1 MTAATSAFRQTGTA
15 VRDAVADVRRSWSWQ
30 TTLGLVAVAAAAT
43 VPWLPLDLALDRLA
57 STLYLALAA
66 VALGFAVGVG
76 GIPSL
81 GQGAFMAIGAFL
93 SAGLIAR
100 QGWPAEAAVAAGTI
114 GAALG
119 GAVTGLGVAR
129 LRGVLVAVS
138 TWLLTWL
145 VVFALAAFPVLSG
158 GSQGVVVPQTSLAGV
173 RLTTTVHYEL
183 ALGLVAVAVAA
194 YAILA
199 RGRPGLALAAAH
211 QHTDAAV
218 AVGVP
223 VFRLRL
229 GAFVASA
236 AVAGLAGALT
246 VQLAG
251 VADPT
256 GYGPTLSFKL
266 FAAVVLGGATAAAGG
281 LVGVLGLGLLAQAT
295 TLGGLEGSQAG
306 RVQAFLAAIAVL
318 AFLGYSDAGLLPSL
332 RRHLTARA
340 KPGRRDTG
348 PRAAI
353 PARRG
358 TTLAGAGLVKRFGSL
373 MAVDGVSVEVEP
385 GQIRALIGPNGSGK
399 TTVLQLLAGTLQPDA
414 GRIVLDGR
422 DITAEPA
429 AARARLGV
437 VRTLQG
443 TSVFPQLTALENAA
457 VGAGLHRAYGGPW
470 RTLLSTPKS
479 RSEDRATHARAS
491 RTLSVVGLSGSADAH
506 ADELTAFDRR
516 LLMIATALAA
526 EPRSVLLDEPAAG
539 AALEDLDE
547 LTKLLLAMR
556 SAGTAV
562 ILVEHNLRLVRA
574 VADQVTVLDAGKT
587 IASGTPAEIARSPA
601 VRRAYLG

>member
-1 MTAATSAFRQTGTA
+1 M
-15 VRDAVADVRRSWSWQ
+15 
-30 TTLGLVAVAAAAT
+30 

-93 SAGLIAR
+93 TAGLIAR

-158 GSQGVVVPQTSLAGV
+158 GSQGIVVPQTSLAGL

-183 ALGLVAVAVAA
+183 ALGLVALAVAA
-194 YAILA
+194 YTLLA

-266 FAAVVLGGATAAAGG
+266 FA
-281 LVGVLGLGLLAQAT
+281 
-295 TLGGLEGSQAG
+295 
-306 RVQAFLAAIAVL
+306 
-318 AFLGYSDAGLLPSL
+318 PSC
-332 RRHLTARA
+332 
-340 KPGRRDTG
+340 
-348 PRAAI
+348 
-353 PARRG
+353 
-358 TTLAGAGLVKRFGSL
+358 S
-373 MAVDGVSVEVEP
+373 
-385 GQIRALIGPNGSGK
+385 
-399 TTVLQLLAGTLQPDA
+399 
-414 GRIVLDGR
+414 
-422 DITAEPA
+422 
-429 AARARLGV
+429 AAR
-437 VRTLQG
+437 
-443 TSVFPQLTALENAA
+443 PQRP
-457 VGAGLHRAYGGPW
+457 GASSGCWVSACSHRP
-470 RTLLSTPKS
+470 P
-479 RSEDRATHARAS
+479 
-491 RTLSVVGLSGSADAH
+491 
-506 ADELTAFDRR
+506 
-516 LLMIATALAA
+516 
-526 EPRSVLLDEPAAG
+526 
-539 AALEDLDE
+539 
-547 LTKLLLAMR
+547 R
-556 SAGTAV
+556 SAGS
-562 ILVEHNLRLVRA
+562 RA
-574 VADQVTVLDAGKT
+574 RK
-587 IASGTPAEIARSPA
+587 PAACSPSSPRSPSSSSSA
-601 VRRAYLG
+601 IAMPGSSRGCAGA